1 MSICKKTLLTF
12 NGYSITLD
20 SPLCF
25 YQNDT
30 LYLQFDIDI
39 FGLTFNNQTIFSDY
53 KLDGLTIQLFIKDDN
68 QVSEIEITTQ
78 EQNSISC
85 YLGLNYTQKIGTKLL
100 QFILTDAS
108 GCKLTLPA
116 FELEI
121 RERLSKDSVNA
132 ILTEDEKSLVTE
144 NGDFILSSIP
154 SSIKISDLP
163 ELTEIHTQSFV
174 PIVADNTTL
183 KFNLQNLETDAIDLS
198 QYATKDDL
206 DSKADLNHTHSE
218 YLTELPKHTHDYS
231 TLTNLPSIPSLE
243 GLATKDDLDSKAD
256 LNHTHSEYLTELP
269 EHTHDYSTLT
279 NLPSI
284 PSLEGLATV
293 SYVNQAIADLIKDYG
308 LTLTSDPDSNPDP
321 TPDPTPDSTD
331 DKSYEGNGT
340 KYYVSPKGNNSN
352 SGTSIDKPFQTINAA
367 LSKAVGGDII
377 YLRDGTYN
385 EDITLTRSGSL
396 GNYIT
401 IRNYPGE
408 TPILDRQSTGIIGID
423 LGKTSYININGLEIC
438 NLKQPQKNGTAAIG
452 IYKEEGGSH
461 IVIQNCTFHDINAYS
476 STGGDGNWASAIKLV
491 GVTSTKIS
499 NVIIKNNLIY
509 NCILGWN
516 EALAIESNIEYVD
529 ILNNTIH
536 DVTNIGI
543 DIAGNFGECST
554 KSLDQARYINL
565 IGNIVYNCIS
575 PYATCAGLY
584 VDGARDVLI
593 ERNISYGNMTGIEV
607 GAEMSVTSYPVKNIT
622 VRNNLIYGNTE
633 YGIMCGG
640 YYSGAGNVQDTHFYN
655 NTVIHGGSNTTIEM
669 SKSQNIDFVNNIFYC
684 TNSNNITDHDS
695 SLTSSMSN
703 ITFNYNNFYS
713 TKNTSPSSTIAQI
726 MGKEYT
732 NTTLKSTF
740 NSNQTLTNPQFTS
753 ISSNDYT
760 LSSNSAC
767 INAGTSSNIEVG
779 EQDLIGNNRISGSS
793 IDMGCY
799 EI

>member
-1 MSICKKTLLTF
+1 
-12 NGYSITLD
+12 
-20 SPLCF
+20 
-25 YQNDT
+25 
-30 LYLQFDIDI
+30 
-39 FGLTFNNQTIFSDY
+39 
-53 KLDGLTIQLFIKDDN
+53 
-68 QVSEIEITTQ
+68 
-78 EQNSISC
+78 
-85 YLGLNYTQKIGTKLL
+85 
-100 QFILTDAS
+100 
-108 GCKLTLPA
+108 
-116 FELEI
+116 
-121 RERLSKDSVNA
+121 
-132 ILTEDEKSLVTE
+132 
-144 NGDFILSSIP
+144 
-154 SSIKISDLP
+154 
-163 ELTEIHTQSFV
+163 
-174 PIVADNTTL
+174 
-183 KFNLQNLETDAIDLS
+183 
-198 QYATKDDL
+198 
-206 DSKADLNHTHSE
+206 
-218 YLTELPKHTHDYS
+218 DYS

>member
-1 MSICKKTLLTF
+1 MSICKKILLTF
-12 NGYSITLD
+12 NGYSIPLD

-108 GCKLTLPA
+108 GCKLTLPT

-183 KFNLQNLETDAIDLS
+183 KFNLQNLETDAIDLR
-198 QYATKDDL
+198 QYATKDD
-206 DSKADLNHTHSE
+206 S
-218 YLTELPKHTHDYS
+218 
-231 TLTNLPSIPSLE
+231 
-243 GLATKDDLDSKAD
+243 DSKAD

-293 SYVNQAIADLIKDYG
+293 SYVNQAITDLIKDYG

-321 TPDPTPDSTD
+321 TPDSTD
-331 DKSYEGNGT
+331 DKSYEWNGT

-352 SGTSIDKPFQTINAA
+352 NGTSIDKPFQKINAA
-367 LSKAVGGDII
+367 LSRAVGGDII

-438 NLKQPQKNGTAAIG
+438 NLK
-452 IYKEEGGSH
+452 
-461 IVIQNCTFHDINAYS
+461 
-476 STGGDGNWASAIKLV
+476 
-491 GVTSTKIS
+491 
-499 NVIIKNNLIY
+499 
-509 NCILGWN
+509 
-516 EALAIESNIEYVD
+516 
-529 ILNNTIH
+529 
-536 DVTNIGI
+536 
-543 DIAGNFGECST
+543 
-554 KSLDQARYINL
+554 
-565 IGNIVYNCIS
+565 
-575 PYATCAGLY
+575 
-584 VDGARDVLI
+584 
-593 ERNISYGNMTGIEV
+593 
-607 GAEMSVTSYPVKNIT
+607 
-622 VRNNLIYGNTE
+622 
-633 YGIMCGG
+633 
-640 YYSGAGNVQDTHFYN
+640 
-655 NTVIHGGSNTTIEM
+655 
-669 SKSQNIDFVNNIFYC
+669 
-684 TNSNNITDHDS
+684 
-695 SLTSSMSN
+695 
-703 ITFNYNNFYS
+703 
-713 TKNTSPSSTIAQI
+713 
-726 MGKEYT
+726 
-732 NTTLKSTF
+732 
-740 NSNQTLTNPQFTS
+740 
-753 ISSNDYT
+753 
-760 LSSNSAC
+760 
-767 INAGTSSNIEVG
+767 
-779 EQDLIGNNRISGSS
+779 
-793 IDMGCY
+793 
-799 EI
+799 

>member
-1 MSICKKTLLTF
+1 M
-12 NGYSITLD
+12 
-20 SPLCF
+20 
-25 YQNDT
+25 
-30 LYLQFDIDI
+30 
-39 FGLTFNNQTIFSDY
+39 
-53 KLDGLTIQLFIKDDN
+53 
-68 QVSEIEITTQ
+68 
-78 EQNSISC
+78 
-85 YLGLNYTQKIGTKLL
+85 
-100 QFILTDAS
+100 
-108 GCKLTLPA
+108 
-116 FELEI
+116 
-121 RERLSKDSVNA
+121 
-132 ILTEDEKSLVTE
+132 
-144 NGDFILSSIP
+144 
-154 SSIKISDLP
+154 
-163 ELTEIHTQSFV
+163 
-174 PIVADNTTL
+174 
-183 KFNLQNLETDAIDLS
+183 
-198 QYATKDDL
+198 
-206 DSKADLNHTHSE
+206 
-218 YLTELPKHTHDYS
+218 
-231 TLTNLPSIPSLE
+231 
-243 GLATKDDLDSKAD
+243 
-256 LNHTHSEYLTELP
+256 
-269 EHTHDYSTLT
+269 
-279 NLPSI
+279 
-284 PSLEGLATV
+284 
-293 SYVNQAIADLIKDYG
+293 
-308 LTLTSDPDSNPDP
+308 
-321 TPDPTPDSTD
+321 
-331 DKSYEGNGT
+331 
-340 KYYVSPKGNNSN
+340 
-352 SGTSIDKPFQTINAA
+352 
-367 LSKAVGGDII
+367 
-377 YLRDGTYN
+377 
-385 EDITLTRSGSL
+385 
-396 GNYIT
+396 
-401 IRNYPGE
+401 
-408 TPILDRQSTGIIGID
+408 
-423 LGKTSYININGLEIC
+423 
-438 NLKQPQKNGTAAIG
+438 G

-516 EALAIESNIEYVD
+516 EALAIESNIEYFD

-703 ITFNYNNFYS
+703 ITFNYNNFYI

-767 INAGTSSNIEVG
+767 INAGNSSNIEVG
-779 EQDLIGNNRISGSS
+779 EQDLIGNNRISGTS